1 MKWLKKNVVIPPV
14 VGLILAL
21 IGLVLVQMFMIHAW
35 QKRMEAKFDA
45 LSSEV
50 RALQQQVAYNTGV
63 LDTMRRAALA
73 VQPDASESDID
84 SAEDWIEQWVT
95 LLMAEIE
102 APPAVEVP

>member
-1 MKWLKKNVVIPPV
+1 MKWLKKNAA
-14 VGLILAL
+14 ILAL
-21 IGLVLVQMFMIHAW
+21 IGVVLSLIGLILVQMFMIHAW

-73 VQPDASESDID
+73 VQPDASESEIY

-95 LLMAEIE
+95 LLMAEVE

>member
-1 MKWLKKNVVIPPV
+1 MKWLKINVAILILI
-14 VGLILAL
+14 GLILAL
-21 IGLVLVQMFMIHAW
+21 QN
-35 QKRMEAKFDA
+35 RMEAKFDA

-95 LLMAEIE
+95 LLMAEVE